1 MKARDIIRLL
11 EQDGW
16 YLKAS
21 KGSHRQYKHPTK
33 SGRRLK
39 RYVPD
44 LPGVVTAGSTKK
56 STKQLIRETIEFH
69 LEGLREDNLAIPGP
83 VASAEVVTV
92 S

>member
-1 MKARDIIRLL
+1 VVF
-11 EQDGW
+11 ES
-16 YLKAS
+16 S

-44 LPGVVTAGSTKK
+44 LPGVVTMGSTKE
-56 STKQLIRETIEFH
+56 STKRLTRERIEFH